1 MPVFMCRWPNGDFSF
16 VSARNKS
23 KAIEKLDEIA
33 NAEGCPLSVVRDF
46 MVHFRLEEDGSFEHE
61 GFGEVTENTIWKD
74 YPILDETF
82 TRIFEENEGRQLT
95 REHMQVI
102 GEAVGKER
110 ERVKAKKMKQPA
122 TQLGREIKKVMDVP
136 TSMIERE
143 IKKTAMEKL
152 REFKPKG
159 KPN

>member
-23 KAIEKLDEIA
+23 KATEALDEID

-46 MVHFRLEEDGSFEHE
+46 MVHFYLDDDGSLELD
-61 GFGEVTENTIWKD
+61 GFGEVTENTIWKE
-74 YPILDETF
+74 YPILDETLD
-82 TRIFEENEGRQLT
+82 RIFQEVKGEPLT
-95 REHMQVI
+95 REDMQVI
-102 GEAVGKER
+102 GEAVSKER

-122 TQLGREIKKVMDVP
+122 THLGQEIKKAMDVP
-136 TSMIERE
+136 TSVIERE
-143 IKKTAMEKL
+143 IEETAIEKL
-152 REFKPKG
+152 KKFKPKG

>member
-16 VSARNKS
+16 VSAANKQE
-23 KAIEKLDEIA
+23 AVEPLDEIA

-46 MVHFRLEEDGSFEHE
+46 MVHFRLDDDGTFEHE
-61 GFGEVTENTIWKD
+61 GFGEVPENTVWKD

-82 TRIFEENEGRQLT
+82 NRIYEEIKGGQLT
-95 REHMQVI
+95 HEHMRVI

-122 TQLGREIKKVMDVP
+122 THLGQEIKKVMDVP

-143 IKKTAMEKL
+143 LKKTAMEKL
-152 REFKPKG
+152 KEFKPKG

>member
-16 VSARNKS
+16 VSARSKS
-23 KAIEKLDEIA
+23 EAIETLDEIA
-33 NAEGCPLSVVRDF
+33 NAEGCPLSVVEDF
-46 MVHFRLEEDGSFEHE
+46 MVHFRLEEDGTFELD

-82 TRIFEENEGRQLT
+82 TRICEEIKGGQLT

-122 TQLGREIKKVMDVP
+122 THLGQEIKKVMDVP

-152 REFKPKG
+152 KEFKPKG
-159 KPN
+159 KSN

>member
-16 VSARNKS
+16 VSAANKQE
-23 KAIEKLDEIA
+23 AIETLDEIA
-33 NAEGCPLSVVRDF
+33 NAEGCALSVVRDF
-46 MVHFRLEEDGSFEHE
+46 MVHFRLEEDGTFEHE
-61 GFGEVTENTIWKD
+61 GFGEVTEDTIWKD
-74 YPILDETF
+74 YPILEETF
-82 TRIFEENEGRQLT
+82 NRIFEENEGGQLT

-122 TQLGREIKKVMDVP
+122 TRLGQEIKKAMDVP

-143 IKKTAMEKL
+143 IKKTAIEELKK
-152 REFKPKG
+152 FKPKG

>member
-23 KAIEKLDEIA
+23 KAIEALDEIG
-33 NAEGCPLSVVRDF
+33 NAEGCPLSVVEDF
-46 MVHFRLEEDGSFEHE
+46 MVHFRLEEDVCFEHE
-61 GFGEVTENTIWKD
+61 GVGEVNENTFWKD

-82 TRIFEENEGRQLT
+82 TRIFEEIKCGQLT
-95 REHMQVI
+95 REHMRVI
-102 GEAVGKER
+102 GDAVGKER
-110 ERVKAKKMKQPA
+110 ERVKPKGVQQPE
-122 TQLGREIKKVMDVP
+122 TNLGREIKNSMDVP

-152 REFKPKG
+152 KEFKPKG

>member
-16 VSARNKS
+16 VSAANKQE
-23 KAIEKLDEIA
+23 AIETLDEIA
-33 NAEGCPLSVVRDF
+33 NAEGCALSVVEDF
-46 MVHFRLEEDGSFEHE
+46 MVHFRLEEDGTFEHE

-74 YPILDETF
+74 YPILEETF
-82 TRIFEENEGRQLT
+82 TRIFEENEGGQLT

-110 ERVKAKKMKQPA
+110 ERVKAKKMKQP
-122 TQLGREIKKVMDVP
+122 TTHLGQEIKKAMDVP

-143 IKKTAMEKL
+143 LKKTAIEKL
-152 REFKPKG
+152 KEFKPKG

>member
-16 VSARNKS
+16 VSARSKS
-23 KAIEKLDEIA
+23 EAIETLDEVA
-33 NAEGCPLSVVRDF
+33 NAEGCPLSVVEDF

-82 TRIFEENEGRQLT
+82 TRIFEEIKGGQLT
-95 REHMQVI
+95 REHMRVI

-110 ERVKAKKMKQPA
+110 ERVKPKGVQQPE
-122 TQLGREIKKVMDVP
+122 TNLGREIKNSMDVP

-143 IKKTAMEKL
+143 IKKTAMERLK
-152 REFKPKG
+152 EFKPKG

>member
-16 VSARNKS
+16 VSARSKS
-23 KAIEKLDEIA
+23 EAIETLDEIA

-46 MVHFRLEEDGSFEHE
+46 MVHFRLEEDGTFEHE

-82 TRIFEENEGRQLT
+82 TRIFEENEGGQLT

-110 ERVKAKKMKQPA
+110 ERVKARKMKQPA
-122 TQLGREIKKVMDVP
+122 THLGQEIKKVMDVP

-143 IKKTAMEKL
+143 LKKKAMEKL
-152 REFKPKG
+152 KEFKPKG
-159 KPN
+159 KPS

>member
-16 VSARNKS
+16 VSARSKS
-23 KAIEKLDEIA
+23 EAIEALDEID

-46 MVHFRLEEDGSFEHE
+46 MVHFYLDDDGSFELD
-61 GFGEVTENTIWKD
+61 GFGEVTENTIWKE
-74 YPILDETF
+74 YPILDKTLDHVFGKLKGEP
-82 TRIFEENEGRQLT
+82 LT
-95 REHMQVI
+95 REDMQVI

-122 TQLGREIKKVMDVP
+122 THLGQEIKKAMDVP

>member
-23 KAIEKLDEIA
+23 KAIEALDEIA
-33 NAEGCPLSVVRDF
+33 NAEGCPLSVVEDF
-46 MVHFRLEEDGSFEHE
+46 MVHFYLGDDGSLELD
-61 GFGEVTENTIWKD
+61 GFGEVTENTIWKE
-74 YPILDETF
+74 YPILDETLD
-82 TRIFEENEGRQLT
+82 RIFQEVKGEPT
-95 REHMQVI
+95 REDMQVI
-102 GEAVGKER
+102 VEAVSKER
-110 ERVKAKKMKQPA
+110 ERVKTKKMKQPA
-122 TQLGREIKKVMDVP
+122 THLGQEIKKVMDVP

>member
-16 VSARNKS
+16 VSARSKS
-23 KAIEKLDEIA
+23 EAIETLDEIA

-61 GFGEVTENTIWKD
+61 GFGEVTENTIWKE
-74 YPILDETF
+74 YPILDKTLDHVFGKLKGEP
-82 TRIFEENEGRQLT
+82 LT
-95 REHMQVI
+95 REDMQVI

-110 ERVKAKKMKQPA
+110 ERVKAKQMKQPA
-122 TQLGREIKKVMDVP
+122 THLGQEIKKAMDVP

-152 REFKPKG
+152 EEFKPKG

>member
-1 MPVFMCRWPNGDFSF
+1 MPVFICRWPNGDFSL

-23 KAIEKLDEIA
+23 KAIESLDEIA
-33 NAEGCPLSVVRDF
+33 NAEGCPLSVVEDF

-61 GFGEVTENTIWKD
+61 GFGEVTENTVWKE
-74 YPILDETF
+74 YPILDKTLDHVFGKLKGEP
-82 TRIFEENEGRQLT
+82 LT
-95 REHMQVI
+95 REDMQVI

-122 TQLGREIKKVMDVP
+122 THLGQEIKKAMDVP

>member
-1 MPVFMCRWPNGDFSF
+1 MPVFMCRWPDGDFSF
-16 VSARNKS
+16 VSARSKS
-23 KAIEKLDEIA
+23 EAIETLDEVA

-46 MVHFRLEEDGSFEHE
+46 MVHFRLDDDGTFEHE

-82 TRIFEENEGRQLT
+82 TRIFEEIKGGQLT
-95 REHMQVI
+95 PEHMRVI

-122 TQLGREIKKVMDVP
+122 THLGQEIKKVMDVP

-143 IKKTAMEKL
+143 LKKKATEKL
-152 REFKPKG
+152 KEFKPKG

>member
-23 KAIEKLDEIA
+23 KAIEALDEIA
-33 NAEGCPLSVVRDF
+33 NAEGCPLSVVEDF
-46 MVHFRLEEDGSFEHE
+46 MVHFRLEEDGSFELE
-61 GFGEVTENTIWKD
+61 GFGEVTEEEIWKE
-74 YPILDETF
+74 YPILDKTLDHVFGKLKGEP
-82 TRIFEENEGRQLT
+82 LT

-102 GEAVGKER
+102 GEAVSKER
-110 ERVKAKKMKQPA
+110 ERVKKKQPA
-122 TQLGREIKKVMDVP
+122 THLGQEIKKVMDVP

>member
-16 VSARNKS
+16 VSAHSKS
-23 KAIEKLDEIA
+23 EAIETLDEIA
-33 NAEGCPLSVVRDF
+33 NAEGCALFVVEDF
-46 MVHFRLEEDGSFEHE
+46 MVHFRLDDDGSFEHE

-74 YPILDETF
+74 YPILDGTF
-82 TRIFEENEGRQLT
+82 NRIFEENEGGQLT

-122 TQLGREIKKVMDVP
+122 THLGQEIKKAMDVP

-143 IKKTAMEKL
+143 LKKTAMDKL
-152 REFKPKG
+152 KEFKPKG

>member
-1 MPVFMCRWPNGDFSF
+1 MPVFICRWSNGDCSF
-16 VSARNKS
+16 VSARSKS
-23 KAIEKLDEIA
+23 KAIEALDEIG
-33 NAEGCPLSVVRDF
+33 NAEGCPLSVVEDF
-46 MVHFRLEEDGSFEHE
+46 MVHFYLDDDGSFEHE
-61 GFGEVTENTIWKD
+61 GFGEATENTVWKD

-82 TRIFEENEGRQLT
+82 NRIYEEIKGGQLT

-102 GEAVGKER
+102 GEAVSKER

-122 TQLGREIKKVMDVP
+122 THLGQEIKKVMDVP